1 MTTQQ
6 KSSSS
11 VPNSGDV
18 LLGGDDLLS
27 GDVLLGDGSLK
38 PFFLLLLFLCAHSKE
53 VLLSDDSL
61 KPFPFVDLSRRH
73 PKVTSAA
80 VSTAV

>member
-27 GDVLLGDGSLK
+27 DGSLK